1 MSWSDFDTAVRKRGL
16 VVGGNYGQ
24 LAGKVFRLGHMGS
37 QAEKKLV
44 RRALDV
50 IAETLK
56 GLGEK

>member
-50 IAETLK
+50 IAEALEEN
-56 GLGEK
+56 LP

>member
-56 GLGEK
+56 GVGEK

>member
-1 MSWSDFDTAVRKRGL
+1 MSWADFDTALRNRGL
-16 VVGGNYGQ
+16 VVGGSYGQ

-56 GLGEK
+56 DNVR

>member
-1 MSWSDFDTAVRKRGL
+1 

-56 GLGEK
+56 GVGEK